1 MKPDNSQP
9 AVPSRVPLDAVAANE
24 PVAGETSAACASV
37 GELLRVAREKAGLS
51 PGDIASRLRM
61 GFKQVRALEDSDYA
75 ALPKGT
81 FLRGFVRNFA
91 KEVGVAPDHALRLL
105 EETCRDAV
113 AISASTVVMPSQQNI
128 RLAHPG
134 GEAATPRARVLIAF
148 AICILLV
155 AIFWYWWEYVR
166 PYRADF
172 GRPKPIAEAEHKAS
186 SVPIALS
193 TAIANA
199 SATDAVPAQ
208 VANVA
213 PETAAPVDANTTV
226 ALPRTETSQPG
237 IVANLSGELA
247 APVVTAPRPAL
258 AAGTGLLGF
267 TFEGKSWVEVVDAS
281 GKTVLDKTFKSG
293 DAEEVTGRAPFAV
306 VIGNAQATRM
316 AYNGKEIDLTPH
328 TRASVARVNVK

>member
-1 MKPDNSQP
+1 MKPDNSPP

-24 PVAGETSAACASV
+24 PVAGETSEACASV

-61 GFKQVRALEDSDYA
+61 GFKQVRALEDSDFA

-172 GRPKPIAEAEHKAS
+172 GRPKPIAEGKAS
-186 SVPIALS
+186 SVPIAL
-193 TAIANA
+193 TALPANS
-199 SATDAVPAQ
+199 SATDQAPAQ
-208 VANVA
+208 AANVA
-213 PETAAPVDANTTV
+213 PETAAPVDANTIV
-226 ALPRTETSQPG
+226 SFPRTEPLPP
-237 IVANLSGELA
+237 VVAANLSAEL
-247 APVVTAPRPAL
+247 VTAPRPAL

-293 DAEEVTGRAPFAV
+293 DAEEVTGRAPFVV

>member
-1 MKPDNSQP
+1 MKPDNSP
-9 AVPSRVPLDAVAANE
+9 PVVPSRVPLDAVAANE
-24 PVAGETSAACASV
+24 PVAGETSAASASV

-61 GFKQVRALEDSDYA
+61 GFKQVRALEDSDFA

-91 KEVGVAPDHALRLL
+91 KEVGVAPDHAVRLL

-172 GRPKPIAEAEHKAS
+172 GRPKPIAEGKAS
-186 SVPIALS
+186 SVPIAL
-193 TAIANA
+193 TALPANS
-199 SATDAVPAQ
+199 SATDQAPAQ
-208 VANVA
+208 AANGA

-226 ALPRTETSQPG
+226 SFPRTEPLPPG
-237 IVANLSGELA
+237 VAANLSAEL
-247 APVVTAPRPAL
+247 VTAPRPAL

-316 AYNGKEIDLTPH
+316 AYNGKEFDLTPH

>member
-1 MKPDNSQP
+1 MKPDNSP
-9 AVPSRVPLDAVAANE
+9 PVVPSRVPLDAVAANE
-24 PVAGETSAACASV
+24 PVAGETSEACASV

-61 GFKQVRALEDSDYA
+61 GFKQVRALEDSDFA

-172 GRPKPIAEAEHKAS
+172 GRPKPIAEGKAS
-186 SVPIALS
+186 SVPIAL
-193 TAIANA
+193 TALPANS
-199 SATDAVPAQ
+199 SATDQAPAQ
-208 VANVA
+208 AANVA

-226 ALPRTETSQPG
+226 SFPRTEPLPPG
-237 IVANLSGELA
+237 VAANLSAEL
-247 APVVTAPRPAL
+247 VTAPRPAL

-293 DAEEVTGRAPFAV
+293 DAEEVTGRAPFVV

-316 AYNGKEIDLTPH
+316 AYNGKEFDLTPH

>member
-24 PVAGETSAACASV
+24 PVAGETSEACASV
-37 GELLRVAREKAGLS
+37 GELLRIAREKAGLS

-61 GFKQVRALEDSDYA
+61 GFKQVRALEDSDFA

-91 KEVGVAPDHALRLL
+91 KEVGVAPDHAVRLL

-172 GRPKPIAEAEHKAS
+172 GRPKPIAEGKAS

-199 SATDAVPAQ
+199 SATDVVPAQ
-208 VANVA
+208 LGNVA
-213 PETAAPVDANTTV
+213 PETRAQVDANTTV
-226 ALPRTETSQPG
+226 SFPRTEPLPPG
-237 IVANLSGELA
+237 VAANLSAEL
-247 APVVTAPRPAL
+247 VTAPRPAL

>member
-1 MKPDNSQP
+1 MKPDNSP
-9 AVPSRVPLDAVAANE
+9 PVVPSRVPLDAVAANE
-24 PVAGETSAACASV
+24 PVAGETSAASASV
-37 GELLRVAREKAGLS
+37 GELLRIAREKAGLS

-61 GFKQVRALEDSDYA
+61 GFKQVRALEDSDFA
-75 ALPKGT
+75 TLPKGT

-91 KEVGVAPDHALRLL
+91 KEVGVAPDHAVRLL

-128 RLAHPG
+128 RLANPG

-172 GRPKPIAEAEHKAS
+172 GRPKPIAEGKAI

-208 VANVA
+208 AATVA
-213 PETAAPVDANTTV
+213 PETAAPVDANATV
-226 ALPRTETSQPG
+226 PLPRTEPSPPG
-237 IVANLSGELA
+237 VAAILSAEL
-247 APVVTAPRPAL
+247 VTAPRPAL